1 MSCVHVMWYT
11 CHVPNNK
18 INQSKPNTCTCTH
31 VCTLIRNKIKYIN
44 QWYINEIIHIFTL
57 TL

>member
-11 CHVPNNK
+11 CHVPNK
-18 INQSKPNTCTCTH
+18 K
-31 VCTLIRNKIKYIN
+31 LIRNKIKYIN